1 MNKLK
6 YLVYLS
12 VSISF
17 ILSACKSNSSDSGSG
32 ETYEL
37 SEFIGDWERT
47 NSTSDEFVACPEDPP
62 ILEIS
67 QSEIRYPFAD
77 ENGCQQNWQI
87 LEYTFDGEK
96 FSVDAGW
103 DFEILSHSGDEF
115 RWNDDFDG
123 TEETYVRVE

>member
-1 MNKLK
+1 MNKLT
-6 YLVYLS
+6 YFVCLS
-12 VSISF
+12 VSILF
-17 ILSACKSNSSDSGSG
+17 ILSACKSNSSDSE

-37 SEFIGDWERT
+37 SQFIGDWERI
-47 NSTSDEFVACPEDPP
+47 NSTSDEFESCPDDPP

-67 QSEIRYPFAD
+67 QSEIRYPYAN

-87 LEYTFDGEK
+87 LEYTFDGKK

-103 DFEILSHSGDEF
+103 DFEILSHSGSEF
-115 RWNDDFDG
+115 RWNDEFDD